1 MSIIIFADVN
11 FNIIDGSSVWLQS
24 ISNVVSRAGNKV
36 FLVTRHEVSPD
47 NKLATG
53 LDEAVILVD
62 PSNDDYLGNEYKDS
76 LSPYGLLQIIKIIS
90 DSHDINSVVIR
101 GDRFLAY
108 ILDKSEYIIT
118 PYIINLNND
127 YQVIDKMIRS
137 NEKINNILVQTE
149 RARSLIEN
157 KHGIFSGKVEI
168 LSPMVP
174 EYKAKTIK
182 KRQIIYT
189 GKSDKDYLV
198 EEYIDHKMNMKKIY
212 IGDKFNHN
220 KEDKFFVKRMKNK
233 LNTKGILWLGGMK
246 REETIRQVAKST
258 FSYNFRSNK
267 FNYIN
272 EVSTKLLESMS
283 VGTLPILNK
292 TNANIRLLG
301 DNYPYYIN
309 KLSDIKTI
317 TTLDREKEKLWAKKV
332 KNIAQKYT
340 FKSISISISKIFN
353 FNKELKNKKILI
365 ASHDIKFI
373 NKFKEELIKSGAQV
387 KIDQWKYTATGN
399 IENSKKMLDWA
410 DVIWAEWCVGPAE
423 WYSKNKK
430 KHQKLFIRLHRFELN
445 TDFPNK
451 LKQENID
458 QYITVSPEIKQQCV
472 TEFGWHKEKISVFP
486 QYVNCRDFDREKMP
500 GYEFNLGLVG
510 IVPTSIKRF
519 DRAIQIMEK
528 LIQIDSRYRLY
539 IRSKMPWEFD
549 FIWSDPNEKIKFK
562 YLFDKISKNHLLRD
576 AIYFDE
582 PGSDMANWFKKI
594 NTVLSTSMVE
604 GCHTAIA
611 EGLATGCNAILF
623 PWEGASSVYSG
634 YPVVDNIDDAVTAI
648 LEVKIQP
655 KANKLYAREHF
666 DIGLLKKFF
675 IKEVI
680 DEI

>member
-24 ISNVVSRAGNKV
+24 ISNVISRAGKKV
-36 FLVTRHEVSPD
+36 FLVARHQLSSE
-47 NKLATG
+47 NKLKSG
-53 LDEAVILVD
+53 LDEAVTLVD
-62 PSNDDYLGNEYKDS
+62 PSSDEYLGSEYKDS

-90 DSHDINSVVIR
+90 DTNHINSIIIR

-108 ILDKSEYIIT
+108 TLDKSDYLVT
-118 PYIINLNND
+118 PYIINLNNE
-127 YQVIDKMIRS
+127 YQIIDKMLKS
-137 NEKINNILVQTE
+137 NERINYILVQTE
-149 RARSLIEN
+149 RSRSLIEN
-157 KHGIFSGKVEI
+157 KYAIFSGKVEI

-174 EYKAKTIK
+174 EYRSKIIK

-189 GKSDKDYLV
+189 GKADKDYLV
-198 EEYIDHKMNMKKIY
+198 EEYIEHKMNLRKIY
-212 IGDKFNHN
+212 IGDKFNHS
-220 KEDKFFVKRMKNK
+220 KEDKFFVKRIKSK
-233 LNTKGILWLGGMK
+233 LNTKKVHWLGGMK
-246 REETIRQVAKST
+246 REEAITHVAKST
-258 FSYNFRSNK
+258 FSYNFRTNK
-267 FNYIN
+267 FDYIN

-283 VGTLPILNK
+283 VGTLPLLNK

-301 DNYPYYIN
+301 DEYPYYIN
-309 KLSDIKTI
+309 ELNDIKTV
-317 TTLDREKEKLWAKKV
+317 TALNREQEKHWAQKV
-332 KNIAQKYT
+332 KSIAKKYT
-340 FKSISISISKIFN
+340 FKSISTKISKIFD
-353 FNKELKNKKILI
+353 FNQQLKNKKILI

-373 NKFKEELIKSGAQV
+373 GKFKEELIKSGAQV
-387 KIDQWKYTATGN
+387 KIDQWKYTTKGDL
-399 IENSKKMLDWA
+399 EHSKKMLDWA

-430 KHQKLFIRLHRFELN
+430 KHQKMFVRLHRFELN

-451 LKQENID
+451 INQNNISK
-458 QYITVSPEIKQQCV
+458 YITVSPEIKTQCT
-472 TEFGWHKEKISVFP
+472 TEFGWEKEKICVFP
-486 QYVNCRDFDREKMP
+486 QYVNCRDFDRDKMP

-528 LIQIDSRYRLY
+528 LIEIDDRYRLY

-549 FIWSDPNEKIKFK
+549 FIWSDPNEKMKFK
-562 YLFDKISKNHLLRD
+562 YLFDKVSKNPLLRD

-582 PGSDMANWFKKI
+582 PGPDMANWFKKI

-604 GCHTAIA
+604 GCHTAVA
-611 EGLATGCNAILF
+611 EGLAAGCNAVLF

-634 YPVVDNIDDAVTAI
+634 YPVVENIDDAVTAI
-648 LEVKIQP
+648 LEMKTQP
-655 KANKLYAREHF
+655 RVNKSYARQHF
-666 DIGLLKKFF
+666 DLGLLKKFF